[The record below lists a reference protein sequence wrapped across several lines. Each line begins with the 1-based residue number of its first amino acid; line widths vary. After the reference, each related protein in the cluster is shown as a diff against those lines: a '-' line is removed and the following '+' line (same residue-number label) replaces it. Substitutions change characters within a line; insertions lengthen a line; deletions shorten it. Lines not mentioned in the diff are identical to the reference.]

1 MVQSQGDHSGQKQV
15 EPQHTDQHQGQSSEA
30 KAPTG
35 PSKWNP
41 ELEVFQQGPSPL
53 GLHKGQ
59 EDTHPV
65 WHLASG
71 FPAGPGS

>member
-1 MVQSQGDHSGQKQV
+1 MTRLRGPGLSTQIPVQESWMVQSQGDHSGQKQV
-15 EPQHTDQHQGQSSEA
+15 EPQHMDQHQGQSSEA

-53 GLHKGQ
+53 GLHKG
-59 EDTHPV
+59 
-65 WHLASG
+65 
-71 FPAGPGS
+71 